1 MSIFN
6 PVHPGEILRHDI
18 LEPLGVS
25 IVDAA
30 NSLDISRKTLSKIC
44 NGNGAIT
51 PEMAVRLE
59 LAFGKPS
66 AQQWLKL
73 QTAYDLNL
81 ANQKRQELQQHI
93 QPLAA

>member
-1 MSIFN
+1 MSMFN

-18 LEPLGVS
+18 LEPLNVS
-25 IVDAA
+25 IVAA
-30 NSLDISRKTLSKIC
+30 AKSLDISRKTLSKIC
-44 NGNGAIT
+44 NGNGAVT
-51 PEMAVRLE
+51 PEMAVRFE

-66 AQQWLKL
+66 AQHWLKL

>member
-1 MSIFN
+1 MFN
-6 PVHPGEILRHDI
+6 PSHAGEILRDDV

-25 IVDAA
+25 IAQAA
-30 NSLDISRKTLSKIC
+30 TKLGISRKTLSKIC

-59 LAFGKPS
+59 LSLGKPS
-66 AQQWLKL
+66 AAHWLKL
-73 QTAYDLNL
+73 QTAYDLAQ
-81 ANQKRQELQQHI
+81 ANQKRDTLHDQV

>member
-1 MSIFN
+1 MHMFN

-18 LEPLGVS
+18 LEPMGVS

-30 NSLDISRKTLSKIC
+30 KSLDISRKTLSKIC

-66 AQQWLKL
+66 AQHWLKL

-81 ANQKRQELQQHI
+81 VNQKRQELQRHI
-93 QPLAA
+93 HPLAA